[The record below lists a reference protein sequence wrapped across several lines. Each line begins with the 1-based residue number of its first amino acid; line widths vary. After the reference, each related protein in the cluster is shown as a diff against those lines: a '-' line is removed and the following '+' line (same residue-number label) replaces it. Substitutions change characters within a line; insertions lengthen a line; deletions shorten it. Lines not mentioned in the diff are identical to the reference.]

1 VEESK
6 MAKILLAEDESVLRM
21 LITDTLEDEGHQ
33 IVEASSG
40 KEAVDI
46 LEAGNT
52 FDLVILDYMMPVYT
66 GLEVLTKMKTM
77 GLNPVPPVLILTAK
91 SQQSVRDEVAASG
104 ASGFMSKP
112 FSPMELAGKVEAML
126 NEVEK

>member
-1 VEESK
+1 
-6 MAKILLAEDESVLRM
+6 MANILLAEDESVLRM

-40 KEAVDI
+40 KEAMDI
-46 LEAGNT
+46 LMAGNT
-52 FDLVILDYMMPVYT
+52 YDLVILDYMMPVYT

-77 GLNPVPPVLILTAK
+77 GLKPVPPVLILTAK
-91 SQQSVRDEVAASG
+91 SQQSVREEVVASG

>member
-1 VEESK
+1 
-6 MAKILLAEDESVLRM
+6 MAHILLAEDESVLRM

-33 IVEASSG
+33 IEEACSG
-40 KEAVDI
+40 KEAVDM
-46 LEAGNT
+46 LMAGNT

-91 SQQSVRDEVAASG
+91 SQQSVRDEVRASG

-112 FSPMELAGKVEAML
+112 FSPMELAEKVEAML

>member
-1 VEESK
+1 

>member
-1 VEESK
+1 
-6 MAKILLAEDESVLRM
+6 MANILLAEDESVLRM
-21 LITDTLEDEGHQ
+21 LITDTLEDEGHH
-33 IVEASSG
+33 IMEACSG

-46 LEAGNT
+46 LEAGKS

-112 FSPMELAGKVEAML
+112 FSPMELAEKVEAML
-126 NEVEK
+126 NEMEK

>member
-1 VEESK
+1 
-6 MAKILLAEDESVLRM
+6 MANILLAEDESVLRM
-21 LITDTLEDEGHQ
+21 LITDTLEDEGHHV
-33 IVEASSG
+33 VEACSG

-46 LEAGNT
+46 LEAGKS

-77 GLNPVPPVLILTAK
+77 GLNHIPPVLMLTAK
-91 SQQSVRDEVAASG
+91 SQKSVRDAVLASG

-112 FSPMELAGKVEAML
+112 FSPMELAERVEALL
-126 NEVEK
+126 NEVER

>member
-1 VEESK
+1 
-6 MAKILLAEDESVLRM
+6 MANILLAEDESVLRM

-77 GLNPVPPVLILTAK
+77 GLNHVPPVLILTAK
-91 SQQSVRDEVAASG
+91 SQQSVRDEVLASG

-112 FSPMELAGKVEAML
+112 FSPMELAEKVEAML